1 MRPRTKK
8 IPRRSDVI
16 DGNQRN
22 RTNDKGMVQV
32 LVYSMSAST
41 DGFVADRDGAID
53 WTAPDEELFA
63 VHLERVRGVGVHLCG
78 RRLYET
84 MLIWETDPSFADTDD
99 QREFAEVWAALPK
112 VVFASRPV
120 ELRGNARLATGS
132 VEDEVAAAV
141 ASTGQDVEIGGAT
154 LAAAAMAAGL
164 VDEFHLF
171 RAPVLLGGGT
181 PYFPPLAA
189 RVPLELLGLRTFANG
204 IVHEH
209 YRRAS
214 T

>member
-1 MRPRTKK
+1 
-8 IPRRSDVI
+8 
-16 DGNQRN
+16 
-22 RTNDKGMVQV
+22 MVQV